1 MENQTKQYKLNQINW
16 QDDNALIAG
25 TNIIL
30 SGGILVYPTDTLYG
44 FGVDATSAKAIDR
57 LNLLKERKGPMTV
70 LAANKK
76 TAAKWMNISNQ
87 YMEEAL
93 NILGQSDTV
102 IVPVNPGVVHDTIL
116 GIGHSLGIRIPNHP
130 FCKALSSSCRIPMT
144 TTSVNR
150 SGEKP
155 LESPDNI
162 SMIFG
167 DEIDLI
173 VEDGIISGKASKIYQ
188 YKNGDFITIR

>member
-1 MENQTKQYKLNQINW
+1 LNQINW
-16 QDDNALIAG
+16 QNDNALIAA
-25 TNIIL
+25 TNIVL

-44 FGVDATSAKAIDR
+44 FGVDATNAKAIDR

-70 LAANKK
+70 LAANKE
-76 TAAKWMNISNQ
+76 TATEWMNLSNQ
-87 YMEEAL
+87 YMQEAL
-93 NILGQSDTV
+93 NILGGSDTV

-116 GIGHSLGIRIPNHP
+116 GREHSLGIRIPNHP

-155 LESPDNI
+155 LEIPDDI
-162 SMIFG
+162 SMTFG
-167 DEIDLI
+167 NEIDLLI
-173 VEDGIISGKASKIYQ
+173 EDGKISGEASKIYQ
-188 YKNGDFITIR
+188 YKDGDFIIIR